1 MLDSWW
7 NMREVWYLV
16 YYHDH
21 FNGQASVLLRTQD
34 LGEAENY
41 ALKYPKNG
49 LTIYI
54 QKVFE

>member
-1 MLDSWW
+1 
-7 NMREVWYLV
+7 MREVWYLV